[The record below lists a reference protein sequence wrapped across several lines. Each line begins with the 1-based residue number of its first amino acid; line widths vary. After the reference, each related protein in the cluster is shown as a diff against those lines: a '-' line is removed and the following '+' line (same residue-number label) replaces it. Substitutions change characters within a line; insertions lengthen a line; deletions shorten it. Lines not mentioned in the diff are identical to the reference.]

1 MTTQP
6 STTRRTVLRT
16 LGVLGV
22 AGAAT
27 GIGVT
32 TMSRGAAAA
41 VSNLSIDG
49 DTVRTDTGAITDVRL
64 SVRGNWQYD
73 GVDGDYEGDY
83 GHSIAGVLVRA
94 EAGRVDSPGHPYVIG
109 SQWIPTGSDVHAAS
123 GDFAIEDKTIFTGGH
138 YGPVL
143 DDFLAEEDGS
153 SKSTPVLVH
162 LHVAVKYNG
171 PSGPTAV
178 ETVRETR
185 FVVTVTNQRAEADFQ
200 ASGEADAQGDDAYPL
215 GAGSTDELGLTWST
229 GHGMWR
235 VDNRNPDGTAPIP
248 FTLVEAGDATNYVE
262 ADALA
267 DHYGYPTADGPNG
280 RDAHGQYY
288 DLGPVQTVKLLVG
301 GSQVA
306 VKARGQVDAS
316 GNDPQVPDWLQE

>member
-22 AGAAT
+22 AGAAA
-27 GIGVT
+27 GVGVNV
-32 TMSRGAAAA
+32 MSRGAAAA
-41 VSNLSIDG
+41 VSNLSITG
-49 DTVRTDTGAITDVRL
+49 DAIRTDTGAITDVLL
-64 SVRGNWQYD
+64 SVHGDWQYD

-94 EAGRVDSPGHPYVIG
+94 EAGRVDSPGHPYAIG

-123 GDFAIEDKTIFTGGH
+123 GAFSIEDKTIFTGGH
-138 YGPVL
+138 YAPVL

-153 SKSTPVLVH
+153 TKSTPVVVH
-162 LHVAVKYNG
+162 LHMAVKYNG

-178 ETVRETR
+178 ETVRETT
-185 FVVTVTNQRAEADFQ
+185 FVVTVTNQAAEADFR
-200 ASGEADAQGDDAYPL
+200 ANGEAEARGEDAYPL
-215 GAGSTDELGLTWST
+215 GAGSVDELGLVWST

-235 VDNRNPDGTAPIP
+235 VDNRNPEGTAPIP
-248 FTLVEAGDATNYVE
+248 FTLVDAGDAATFVE
-262 ADALA
+262 DESVAET
-267 DHYGYPTADGPNG
+267 YGYPSADGPNG

-288 DLGPVQTVKLLVG
+288 DLGPVESAKLLVDG
-301 GSQVA
+301 AQVD
-306 VKARGQVDAS
+306 VKARGPVNAS
-316 GNDPQVPDWLQE
+316 GNEPQVPDWLRE